1 MALRVFYS
9 LTGAFPRFSYS
20 PTNRPVPQEGIKQ
33 SVRTR
38 NKAVGPAW
46 ALVSKSDALAYDF

>member
-9 LTGAFPRFSYS
+9 FIGAFPRFSYN
-20 PTNRPVPQEGIKQ
+20 PTNRPVPQEGIKR

-38 NKAVGPAW
+38 NKAVSLAW
-46 ALVSKSDALAYDF
+46 AFINKNDALAYNF